1 VYNRREY
8 NMRTVRTKVYKF
20 DELSEEAQEI
30 AIEQFSDINVD
41 YDWYEFV
48 YDDFSE
54 ICKTIGISVDLKRT
68 YFSGFYHQGSGS
80 SFTADIDLF
89 NLIKGIENKT
99 YLDYAPNLEKE
110 NRFRPSQLNIG
121 KRVLDL
127 IKRGWIDVSCDIVPT
142 NRETS
147 VKVDFSS
154 NYSYNQCVNYNNIDA
169 EIENLENW
177 MIEIAD
183 DLNSLLYNLLEKEY
197 EYKTSKDA
205 IIETIKANEYEF
217 HANGKQYY

>member
-1 VYNRREY
+1 
-8 NMRTVRTKVYKF
+8 MRTIRTKVYKF
-20 DELSEEAQEI
+20 DELSEAAKET

-48 YDDFSE
+48 YDDFSA
-54 ICKTIGISVDLKRT
+54 ICKTIGVSVDLKHT

-80 SFTADIDLF
+80 AFTADIDLF
-89 NLIKGIENKT
+89 KLIEGIENKT
-99 YLDYAPNLEKE
+99 YLDYAPNIEQE
-110 NRFRPSQLNIG
+110 NRFRPSKLSID

-127 IKRGWIDVSCDIVPT
+127 IKRDFIDISCDIIPT

-154 NYSYNQCVNYNNIDA
+154 NYYYNQCVNYNNIDE
-169 EIENLENW
+169 EIEKLENW
-177 MIEIAD
+177 LIEIAE

-197 EYKTSKDA
+197 EYKTSRES

-217 HANGKQYY
+217 MKNGKQFI